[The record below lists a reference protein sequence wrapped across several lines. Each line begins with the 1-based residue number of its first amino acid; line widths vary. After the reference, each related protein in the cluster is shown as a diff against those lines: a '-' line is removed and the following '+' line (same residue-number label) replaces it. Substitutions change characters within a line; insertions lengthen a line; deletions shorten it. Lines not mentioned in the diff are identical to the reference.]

1 MKKLSWVTETRKI
14 SDLVPNVKN
23 PRTISPKQIEDLKR
37 SLKKFNIVE
46 IPVIDTQNN
55 VIAGHQRLMVL
66 KLLGR
71 ENETIEVRVPNRK
84 LSQSEYD
91 QYLLTS
97 NRVHGDWDWDALS
110 KYFDTDTLSLSGF
123 DDLDLSKIFDVHTEP
138 KVDNFDE
145 VKELQ
150 KIKKTN
156 IKTGNIYQLGKHRLI
171 CGDATDPDTV
181 KKLMDGA
188 TVDMINQDPPF
199 NINLS
204 YDKGVGGKKSG
215 KEYGGTV
222 DDNKSDSEYKNF
234 LKSMLEN
241 GLSVCKP
248 NCHVFYW
255 CDETYVWLLQT
266 LYKELGISNKRLC
279 IWIKNN
285 ASPTPQVAF
294 NKATEFCVYGTK
306 GSPYLSK
313 SFQSF
318 NEIINKDMTTGN
330 ALIDEIQD
338 HFNTWVMK
346 RLPIS
351 EYNHP
356 TQKNPEL
363 HHKAIKRCT
372 KVNDVVLDLTAG
384 SGSIMSACEVLKRKA
399 YMCERE
405 PIFCQ
410 LIINRFKQ
418 LSHEEIQ
425 KIN

>member
-1 MKKLSWVTETRKI
+1 MRTKI
-14 SDLVPNVKN
+14 
-23 PRTISPKQIEDLKR
+23 
-37 SLKKFNIVE
+37 F
-46 IPVIDTQNN
+46 
-55 VIAGHQRLMVL
+55 
-66 KLLGR
+66 
-71 ENETIEVRVPNRK
+71 
-84 LSQSEYD
+84 
-91 QYLLTS
+91 S
-97 NRVHGDWDWDALS
+97 NR
-110 KYFDTDTLSLSGF
+110 
-123 DDLDLSKIFDVHTEP
+123 
-138 KVDNFDE
+138 
-145 VKELQ
+145 
-150 KIKKTN
+150 
-156 IKTGNIYQLGKHRLI
+156 
-171 CGDATDPDTV
+171 DPDTV

-215 KEYGGTV
+215 KSYGGYV
-222 DDNKSDSEYKNF
+222 NDNLSDNAYKDF
-234 LKSMLEN
+234 LKQMLQN
-241 GLSVCKP
+241 GLSVCKA

-279 IWIKNN
+279 VWIKNN

-313 SFQSF
+313 SFQSY

-330 ALIDEIQD
+330 ALVDEIQD
-338 HFNTWVMK
+338 HLNTWVIK

-372 KVNDVVLDLTAG
+372 KVNDAVLDLTAG

-418 LSHEEIQ
+418 LSHEEVR

>member
-1 MKKLSWVTETRKI
+1 M
-14 SDLVPNVKN
+14 
-23 PRTISPKQIEDLKR
+23 
-37 SLKKFNIVE
+37 
-46 IPVIDTQNN
+46 
-55 VIAGHQRLMVL
+55 
-66 KLLGR
+66 
-71 ENETIEVRVPNRK
+71 
-84 LSQSEYD
+84 
-91 QYLLTS
+91 
-97 NRVHGDWDWDALS
+97 
-110 KYFDTDTLSLSGF
+110 DTLSLSGF
-123 DDLDLSKIFDVHTEP
+123 DDLDLSKIFDVHTETE
-138 KVDNFDE
+138 VDNFDE
-145 VKELQ
+145 AKELK

-156 IKTGNIYQLGKHRLI
+156 IKIGDIYQLGKHRLI
-171 CGDATDPDTV
+171 CGDATDPNTV
-181 KKLMDGA
+181 TKLMDGA
-188 TVDMINQDPPF
+188 KVDMINQDPPF
-199 NINLS
+199 NISLS

-215 KEYGGTV
+215 KNYGGTV

-234 LKSMLEN
+234 LKSMLKN

-318 NEIINKDMTTGN
+318 NEIINNDMTTGN
-330 ALIDEIQD
+330 ALVDEIQD
-338 HFNTWVMK
+338 HLNTWVMK

-363 HHKAIKRCT
+363 HYKAIKRCT
-372 KVNDVVLDLTAG
+372 KINDVVLDLTAG
-384 SGSIMSACEVLKRKA
+384 SGSIMSACEVLKRKT

-418 LSHEEIQ
+418 LSHEEVR